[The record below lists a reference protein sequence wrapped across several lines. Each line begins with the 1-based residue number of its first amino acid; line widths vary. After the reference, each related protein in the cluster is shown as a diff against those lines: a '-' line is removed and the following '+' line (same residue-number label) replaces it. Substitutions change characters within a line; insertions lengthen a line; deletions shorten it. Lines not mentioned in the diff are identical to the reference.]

1 MANKTSQATAEEI
14 AALKQA
20 MDAAELDFAN
30 AKLAYYNRTEY
41 KGQTITYERLKSY
54 AEDFIRKNYAVQRAA
69 FGRVH
74 VKLLV
79 ANLMRE

>member
-1 MANKTSQATAEEI
+1 ME
-14 AALKQA
+14 
-20 MDAAELDFAN
+20 AAELDFAN

-41 KGQTITYERLKSY
+41 RGQTITYEGLKSF
-54 AEDFIRKNYAVQRAA
+54 AEDFIQKNYAVQKAV
-69 FGRVH
+69 FGKIH

>member
-1 MANKTSQATAEEI
+1 ME
-14 AALKQA
+14 
-20 MDAAELDFAN
+20 AAELDFAN

-41 KGQTITYERLKSY
+41 KGQIITYETLKNF
-54 AEDFIRKNYAVQRAA
+54 AQDFIQKNYAVQKAV
-69 FGRVH
+69 FGKIH

>member
-1 MANKTSQATAEEI
+1 MARKKNQLSPEEI
-14 AALKQA
+14 AALKQS
-20 MDAAELDFAN
+20 MEAAELDFAN

-41 KGQTITYERLKSY
+41 RGQIVSYEVLKNF
-54 AEDFIRKNYAVQRAA
+54 AEDYIQKNYAVQKAV
-69 FGRVH
+69 FGKIH

>member
-1 MANKTSQATAEEI
+1 MATKKKQLSAEEI
-14 AALKQA
+14 AALKQS
-20 MDAAELDFAN
+20 MEAAELDFAN

-41 KGQTITYERLKSY
+41 KGQPISYETLKVF
-54 AEDFIRKNYAVQRAA
+54 AEDFIAKNHAVQKAV
-69 FGRVH
+69 FGKVH

>member
-1 MANKTSQATAEEI
+1 MATKKKELSPEEI
-14 AALKQA
+14 AVLKA
-20 MDAAELDFAN
+20 SMEAADLDFAN

-41 KGQTITYERLKSY
+41 KGKAVSYDALRAY
-54 AEDFIRKNYAVQRAA
+54 AEDFIAKNHAVQKAV
-69 FGRVH
+69 FGKVH

>member
-1 MANKTSQATAEEI
+1 LE
-14 AALKQA
+14 
-20 MDAAELDFAN
+20 AAELDFAN

-41 KGQTITYERLKSY
+41 KGQAITYEILKNF
-54 AEDFIRKNYAVQRAA
+54 ARDFINKNYAVQKVV
-69 FGRVH
+69 FGKIH

>member
-1 MANKTSQATAEEI
+1 MATKKKVLSPEEI
-14 AALKQA
+14 ATLKAA

-30 AKLAYYNRTEY
+30 AKIAYYNRTDY
-41 KGQTITYERLKSY
+41 KGSLISYDALKEY
-54 AEDFIRKNYAVQRAA
+54 AEDFITKNYAVQKAA
-69 FGRVH
+69 FGKIH

>member
-1 MANKTSQATAEEI
+1 MATKKKVLSPEEI
-14 AALKQA
+14 AALKVA

-41 KGQTITYERLKSY
+41 KGNPVTYDTLKAY
-54 AEDFIRKNYAVQRAA
+54 AEDFIAKNYAVQKAA
-69 FGRVH
+69 FGKVH
-74 VKLLV
+74 VKLLL

>member
-1 MANKTSQATAEEI
+1 MATRKKDLNPEEI
-14 AALKQA
+14 AVLKA
-20 MDAAELDFAN
+20 SMEAAELDFAN

-41 KGQTITYERLKSY
+41 KGKDVTYDALKAY
-54 AEDFIRKNYAVQRAA
+54 AEDFIAKNYAVQKAV
-69 FGRVH
+69 FGRLH

>member
-1 MANKTSQATAEEI
+1 M
-14 AALKQA
+14 KQA

-41 KGQTITYERLKSY
+41 KGQAITYEVLKNL
-54 AEDFIRKNYAVQRAA
+54 AEGYIQKNYAVQKAI
-69 FGRVH
+69 FGKIH